1 MIFSQRRRVHR
12 SQAQIIYDSYELVD
26 FEDELKE
33 EQEGKEE
40 DSLIPAVDQLRI

>member
-1 MIFSQRRRVHR
+1 MIFSQRPRVHR